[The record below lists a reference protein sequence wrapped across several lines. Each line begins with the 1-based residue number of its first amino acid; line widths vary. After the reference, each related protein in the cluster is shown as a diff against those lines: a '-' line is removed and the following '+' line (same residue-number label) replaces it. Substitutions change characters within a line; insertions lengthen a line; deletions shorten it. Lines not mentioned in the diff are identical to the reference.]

1 LDCGSGSK
9 HDVVSTLNM
18 EERNG
23 QIYGRDFHEDLQ
35 RLGRIAADI
44 GSDDLEEEIHLC
56 FTNGFSQILPA
67 HNTPEFKKPVVLQSV
82 VEVGWMSVLSQ
93 MESNAKIY
101 APWAELLQPITN
113 SSMESKLTLLNQ
125 MKFFP

>member
-1 LDCGSGSK
+1 
-9 HDVVSTLNM
+9 M

-56 FTNGFSQILPA
+56 FTNGFSQILPSFITA
-67 HNTPEFKKPVVLQSV
+67 HNTPEFNKPVATSKSSV

-93 MESNAKIY
+93 MEPNAKIY
-101 APWAELLQPITN
+101 SHWAELLRPITN
-113 SSMESKLTLLNQ
+113 SSMESKLMAIL
-125 MKFFP
+125 MEKG

>member
-1 LDCGSGSK
+1 
-9 HDVVSTLNM
+9 M

-67 HNTPEFKKPVVLQSV
+67 QSLFTAHNTPEFNKPVATSKSSV
-82 VEVGWMSVLSQ
+82 VEVGWMSVLSR

-101 APWAELLQPITN
+101 APWTELLHPITN
-113 SSMESKLTLLNQ
+113 SPIESKFMVILTEQ
-125 MKFFP
+125 